1 VTAKQRYFI
10 ELAYD
15 GTAYHGWQVQQN
27 AHSVQAALNKAL
39 STILRQ
45 PIETTGCGRTDT
57 GVHAKEFFAH
67 FDAVEEV
74 HGSSFMDHGGEGG
87 VHGSSF
93 MDHGKEG
100 DVHGGEG
107 GVHGSLFMD
116 HGKEGDVHG
125 DEAASSMNY
134 ELSTMNPSAMNHEPS
149 TMNPFAMNQKIRGLN
164 SILPAD
170 IAIKNIIPVGPGAH
184 ARFDAT
190 LRSYQY
196 HVHFNKDPFLRGYSW
211 QLRDVPDMEL
221 MNQAAAVMMGYIDFS
236 CFSKSNTQV
245 KTNNCKIS
253 RAEWVKTEQGM
264 VFHISADR
272 FLRNMVRAIVGT
284 LMMVGRK
291 EIAPEAVRQI
301 IESKNRSNAGMSV
314 PACGLYL
321 AEVKY

>member
-1 VTAKQRYFI
+1 MADKQRYFI

-27 AHSVQAALNKAL
+27 AHSVQEALNKAL
-39 STILRQ
+39 AIILRQ
-45 PIETTGCGRTDT
+45 PVETTGCGRTDT

-67 FDAVEEV
+67 FDVAAHE
-74 HGSSFMDHGGEGG
+74 SSVIDR
-87 VHGSSF
+87 S
-93 MDHGKEG
+93 GKEEANAPSIIVG
-100 DVHGGEG
+100 GKAKDEVQDVL
-107 GVHGSLFMD
+107 V
-116 HGKEGDVHG
+116 
-125 DEAASSMNY
+125 MNN
-134 ELSTMNPSAMNHEPS
+134 ELSAMS
-149 TMNPFAMNQKIRGLN
+149 QKVRGLN

-170 IAIKNIIPVGPGAH
+170 ISIKNIIPVHEGAH

-196 HVHFNKDPFLRGYSW
+196 HIHFNKDPFLRGYSW

-221 MNQAAAVMMGYIDFS
+221 MNQAAAMIMDYIDFS

-284 LMMVGRK
+284 LMMVGK
-291 EIAPEAVRQI
+291 GEIRPEAVRGI

-321 AEVKY
+321 TEVKYPYLVASS